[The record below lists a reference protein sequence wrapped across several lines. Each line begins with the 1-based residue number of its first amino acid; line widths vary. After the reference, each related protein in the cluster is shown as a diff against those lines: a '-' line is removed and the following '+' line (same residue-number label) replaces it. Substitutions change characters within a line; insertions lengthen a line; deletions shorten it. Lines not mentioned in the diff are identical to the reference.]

1 MGYSGYLNPFT
12 NEAQVNG
19 FIPLYNFPMVS
30 CHEEA
35 HQLGFAA
42 ENETNF
48 IGCLASLHSDD
59 IYFNYSGTIFALRYC
74 LREIRKR
81 DKPKFEEL
89 KTLVNKGIFKNLQ
102 ENIDFWNSY
111 ENPFE
116 SIFKSSYDSFLKANN
131 QTNGIKSYS
140 YVVALLVN
148 YDKKN
153 GL

>member
-19 FIPLYNFPMVS
+19 LIPLYNFPMVS

-48 IGCLASLHSDD
+48 IGCLASIHNDN
-59 IYFNYSGTIFALRYC
+59 IYFQYSGFVFALRYC
-74 LREIRKR
+74 LREILKR
-81 DKPKFEEL
+81 DKVKFEEL
-89 KTLVNKGIFKNLQ
+89 KPHINIGIFKNFQ
-102 ENIDFWNSY
+102 ENINFWNAY

-116 SIFKSSYDSFLKANN
+116 TIFKSSYDTFLKANN
-131 QTNGIKSYS
+131 QTKGIKSYS

-148 YDKKN
+148 YNKKT